1 MRTSR
6 TAIAALAST
15 AALLGASACSAGSS
29 ADTSESDDSVSLAF
43 TAEPAN
49 LDFTTS
55 DGTAIPQVLMDNVY
69 EGLVRL
75 NQQGE
80 IVPSL
85 AKSWT
90 VSEDRRT
97 YEFKLQD
104 DATFSNGSKFT
115 AQDVKFSIERVQSK
129 AWTISL
135 KSYMDPVDRVEV
147 VSPDTVRVVLSE
159 PSNNWLFNMTT
170 RVGAMFDP
178 SGVSDLATKPVGTGP
193 YELDEWNRGD
203 SIVLRRRDDY
213 WGPAPEMKTVTFNY
227 FQDAT
232 SASNALLSEGVDVI
246 ANYQALDALAQFR
259 GDDRFE
265 VSEGTTNGEV
275 VLAMNNAAGPLQDI
289 RLRKAVMYAVD
300 RRALLEATSNGMG
313 QLIGSMVPPTDPWY
327 EDLSGAYPHDP
338 QRARQLVN
346 QVDGG
351 PIRLRLR
358 VANLP
363 YAMAAAQVVKSD
375 LAEVGIN
382 AVIQPLEFPAAWLQ
396 QVFTNHSYDMSIVQH
411 VEPRD
416 IVTFAD
422 PKYYWG
428 YDNPKVQRLVAEA
441 DSGTREQQI
450 AKMKEVARTLSED
463 AAANWLY
470 LYPNVHAFNADL
482 EGVPQNQLS
491 ESFDVTEL
499 SWSSS

>member
-1 MRTSR
+1 VT
-6 TAIAALAST
+6 TFGKTIAAGAVGTVLLS
-15 AALLGASACSAGSS
+15 AAACSAGSTADGSGSNSS
-29 ADTSESDDSVSLAF
+29 ATLAF

-80 IVPSL
+80 IVPAL

-97 YEFKLQD
+97 YEFTLQP
-104 DATFSNGSKFT
+104 DATFSNGSEFT
-115 AQDVKFSIERVQSK
+115 AEDVKFSIERVQSK

-147 VSPDTVRVVLSE
+147 VSPDKVRVVLE
-159 PSNNWLFNMTT
+159 RPSNSWLFNMTT

-178 SGVSDLATKPVGTGP
+178 EGVSALASRPVGTGP
-193 YELDEWNRGD
+193 YELGRWKRGD

-213 WGPAPEMKTVTFNY
+213 WGETPELRTVTFKY

-232 SASNALLSEGVDVI
+232 SASNALLSEGADLI
-246 ANYQALDALAQFR
+246 ANYQALDALAQFE

-275 VLAMNNAAGPLQDI
+275 VLAMNNASGPLADI

-300 RRALLEATSNGMG
+300 RQALLEATSNGMG

-327 EDLSGAYPHDP
+327 EDLSDAYPHDP
-338 QRARQLVN
+338 QRARRLVD
-346 QVDGG
+346 QVGSA
-351 PIRLRLR
+351 PITLRLR
-358 VANLP
+358 VPNLP
-363 YAMAAAQVVKSD
+363 YAVAAAQVVKSD
-375 LAEVGIN
+375 LSEVGIE

-396 QVFTNHSYDMSIVQH
+396 QVFTNHSYDMSIIQH

-422 PKYYWG
+422 PAYYWG
-428 YDNPKVQRLVAEA
+428 YDSPKVQRLVAEA
-441 DSGTREQQI
+441 DSGTQGQQV
-450 AKMKEVARTLSED
+450 ADMKKVARTLTAD
-463 AAANWLY
+463 AAADWLY
-470 LYPNVHAFNADL
+470 LYPNVHVFASDL
-482 EGVPQNQLS
+482 NGVPQNQVS
-491 ESFDVTEL
+491 ESFDVTDL
-499 SWSSS
+499 SWAS